1 MTQEII
7 ALAIFLAALLYTV
20 VTLVLYL
27 ISAKN
32 NPINSCGGSS
42 CSCPDSHPK
51 NLLLGAKR
59 RKLLNLKEHLK

>member
-7 ALAIFLAALLYTV
+7 ALAIFLAASLYTV
-20 VTLVLYL
+20 VTLVIYL

-32 NPINSCGGSS
+32 KPINSCGGSS
-42 CSCPDSHPK
+42 CSCPDSQPK
-51 NLLLGAKR
+51 NILLGAKR